1 MWRHDTMV
9 QHNGIEL
16 ERGGVA
22 WWYIMM
28 VLGSNV
34 MALFALELQALEHG
48 VAYIRTHYSG
58 MWLCASKLQVLEF
71 GYLH

>member
-1 MWRHDTMV
+1 
-9 QHNGIEL
+9 
-16 ERGGVA
+16 
-22 WWYIMM
+22 MM